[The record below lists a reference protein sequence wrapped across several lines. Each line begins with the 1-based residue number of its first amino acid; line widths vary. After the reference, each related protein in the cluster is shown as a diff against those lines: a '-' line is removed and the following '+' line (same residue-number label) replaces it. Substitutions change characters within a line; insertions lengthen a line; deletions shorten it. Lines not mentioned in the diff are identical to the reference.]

1 MVIQY
6 LKAARSY
13 QYQARQAIRNII
25 LRGEMGRVAS
35 IVARYGRGPR
45 AMRQLRRVFRG
56 LTVQA
61 RQRVLNFAF
70 GTVQAPRLQ
79 RGNRLFLKDIPI
91 ARGLGVHMEEGM
103 RVRYGVD
110 VTWTNT
116 STGEVKTMFVQ
127 QDYDAPQLNEI
138 LEQHVEEITRENI
151 KESPESFGVSGEDQV
166 EINQID
172 IVYVMRAF

>member
-6 LKAARSY
+6 LKTARSY
-13 QYQARQAIRNII
+13 QIQARQAIRSVI
-25 LRGEMGRVAS
+25 LRGQMGRVAS

-45 AMRQLRRVFRG
+45 AMRQLRSVFRG
-56 LTVQA
+56 MTVQV

-91 ARGLGVHMEEGM
+91 ARGLGKWMEEGN

-110 VTWTNT
+110 VTWRNTN
-116 STGEVKTMFVQ
+116 TGEVKTMFMQ
-127 QDYDAPQLNEI
+127 QDYDRPQMNDIIDQSAEDI
-138 LEQHVEEITRENI
+138 ARENI
-151 KESPESFGVSGEDQV
+151 NMSPESFGVAGEANIEIMQV
-166 EINQID
+166 D

>member
-1 MVIQY
+1 MVVQF

-13 QYQARQAIRNII
+13 QLQGRQAIRSIV
-25 LRGEMGRVAS
+25 LRGQIGRVAS

-45 AMRQLRRVFRG
+45 AMRQLRGIFRG

-91 ARGLGVHMEEGM
+91 ARGLSKWMEEGN

-110 VTWTNT
+110 VTWKNAW
-116 STGEVKTMFVQ
+116 TGEVKTMFIQ
-127 QDYDAPQLNEI
+127 QDYDAPQLNDF
-138 LEQHVEEITRENI
+138 LEQHLEDIARENI
-151 KESPESFGVSGEDQV
+151 DHSPESFGVTGDTPIEIMQV
-166 EINQID
+166 D

>member
-1 MVIQY
+1 MVIQF

-13 QYQARQAIRNII
+13 QLQGRQAIRDII

-91 ARGLGVHMEEGM
+91 ARGLGVHMEEGN

-110 VTWTNT
+110 VTWRN
-116 STGEVKTMFVQ
+116 SNTGEVKTMFVQ
-127 QDYDAPQLNEI
+127 QDYDKPQMNDFI
-138 LEQHVEEITRENI
+138 DRHMEEIARENI
-151 KESPESFGVSGEDQV
+151 NMSPESFGVAGEANIEIMQV
-166 EINQID
+166 D